1 MIASISKPPAKVYR
15 LRIRPVDP
23 NNDAGTIRHLRLLLK
38 TLLRRHGFRCVEVVE
53 ERTHPV
59 VSGRMG

>member
-1 MIASISKPPAKVYR
+1 MITSTNKPPIIFR

-23 NNDAGTIRHLRLLLK
+23 NNNASTIRHLRLLLK

-53 ERTHPV
+53 EQTRPV
-59 VSGRMG
+59 VSGRMR